1 MPPLGSRPVAPR
13 RSIPPNLRGREC
25 ADRFQPIPV
34 MPKSWRQAIPVAA
47 HCRKQEA
54 ATRSGAASPGSITGT
69 RRSLDQI
76 AARPTSSA
84 CEMVAAGSAF
94 HARTF
99 APCWGIFKDPA
110 AGHALTLEQGYELG
124 RPSLITLSLTV
135 RSRRLAGAAIS
146 GDAVAVS
153 EGTIET

>member
-1 MPPLGSRPVAPR
+1 M
-13 RSIPPNLRGREC
+13 
-25 ADRFQPIPV
+25 
-34 MPKSWRQAIPVAA
+34 AA

-110 AGHALTLEQGYELG
+110 AATFAGVLLRFAPMTAMLSPSSRGMNSGG
-124 RPSLITLSLTV
+124 R
-135 RSRRLAGAAIS
+135 A
-146 GDAVAVS
+146 
-153 EGTIET
+153 